1 MNQALSPLKLLIT
14 GGSGNL
20 GRPLSDLSARHWPT
34 TSTYFHNSNV
44 GGGTPIQLDMRDA
57 AAVHDLVRQVEPD
70 IIIHAATSDRSED
83 MPNTI
88 RSAAQ
93 HIGETAKAVRA
104 RLIALSTDVI
114 FDGTQAPYDEDSPPT
129 PVHPYGQAKADADRI
144 LLDTCENCLLVRT
157 SLIYDLHPS
166 NEQIRW
172 MRSAIKA
179 GESISLFEDEIRQP
193 IWSWNL
199 AQVLI
204 ELAEQDITGILNVAG
219 PEQLSRWAFGSV
231 LLRAIGYNPDKVARP
246 TRAAEIA
253 PKRPRNCTLVLDK
266 ALGLLK
272 TPLVPISEALGNTS

>member
-1 MNQALSPLKLLIT
+1 MTLKLLIT

-20 GRPLSDLSARHWPT
+20 GRPLSDLSAQHWPT
-34 TSTYFHNSNV
+34 TSTYFQNSNV

-57 AAVHDLVRQVEPD
+57 TAVHDLVRQIKPD
-70 IIIHAATSDRSED
+70 VILHAATSDRSED

-93 HIGETAKAVRA
+93 HIGEAAKAVQA

-114 FDGTQAPYDEDSPPT
+114 FDGTQAPYDEESPPT
-129 PVHPYGQAKADADRI
+129 PVHPYGKAKADADRI
-144 LLDTCENCLLVRT
+144 LLDTHDNCLLVRT
-157 SLIYDLHPS
+157 SLIYDLHS
-166 NEQIRW
+166 HNEQIRW
-172 MRSAIKA
+172 MRSTIEEGKT
-179 GESISLFEDEIRQP
+179 ISLFEDEIRQP
-193 IWSWNL
+193 IWSRNL

-204 ELAEQDITGILNVAG
+204 ELAERDITGILNVAG
-219 PEQLSRWAFGSV
+219 PEHLSRWAFGCA
-231 LLRAIGYNPDKVARP
+231 LIKAIGYDPDKVARP

-272 TPLVPISEALGNTS
+272 TPLIPIGEALGNTT